1 MCDWT
6 HSFKCWGALEGIW
19 TLEMSSGYSR
29 RRVTVAV
36 SPILLFIPSEDTMCA
51 IVVSALET
59 PHDGDDIG

>member
-1 MCDWT
+1 
-6 HSFKCWGALEGIW
+6 
-19 TLEMSSGYSR
+19 MSSGYSR